1 MFMFSRFYKGFTVQQ
16 TEKGWF
22 IMNFPNWSSFGPTI
36 NPGPHSTY
44 QIAFHQIDILIQ
56 AGK

>member
-1 MFMFSRFYKGFTVQQ
+1 MFSRFYKGFTVQQ